1 VPTIQHSPKQCG
13 QTIASFPKS
22 RSVSFSHC
30 IIITRFYYIK
40 ADYRFSSFVELQLGA
55 VLGKGGYCTVSEVK
69 KITLADNPT
78 EAAPA
83 TKSSAPRDEHD
94 DDLAYDELASSLG
107 SMHISQDRKYMAT
120 RYLRH
125 GKDARYAIK
134 ILSDDIKEDSQR
146 FIAGVVDL
154 AMEAKFLA
162 VIRHPNIVKMRGM
175 ANLTPFEPGFFIVLD
190 RLYDTMSER
199 LKAWTK
205 RASQLKGLGRMM
217 DRKGEKK
224 KEFAFD
230 RFLVALDLCSAL
242 GFLHTN
248 KYVFIQSA
256 LLFQDSLDHLYI

>member
-1 VPTIQHSPKQCG
+1 M
-13 QTIASFPKS
+13 
-22 RSVSFSHC
+22 
-30 IIITRFYYIK
+30 
-40 ADYRFSSFVELQLGA
+40 
-55 VLGKGGYCTVSEVK
+55 
-69 KITLADNPT
+69 T
-78 EAAPA
+78 ESAPA
-83 TKSSAPRDEHD
+83 AKSSAPRDEHD

-107 SMHISQDRKYMAT
+107 SMHITQDRKYMAT

-175 ANLTPFEPGFFIVLD
+175 ANLTPFEPGFFIVMD
-190 RLYDTMSER
+190 RLYDIMSDR
-199 LKAWTK
+199 LKAWVK
-205 RASQLKGLGRMM
+205 RASQLKGIGRMM

-248 KYVFIQSA
+248 KYVPSLV
-256 LLFQDSLDHLYI
+256 LLRILSNQVSDESLFLHFTVGNFSIVYRDLVSLSRMRNLKAIANEYLNLSITRHVHGL